1 MAKKARITKEGKA
14 KSRSI
19 FDKMTL
25 RPGQMRTVADRRF
38 GDAEA
43 LRKTKSNARANGA
56 MYLGGFV
63 VEILLKAKLVE
74 KFTWLQSTGSKEGLS
89 GRDKRLWRLCYQRHA
104 LDEILAQLPETMDR
118 LSSAEQQPGNRLTQN
133 LKNVCAKWTIF
144 ARYSPHSASITDADD
159 FLNRIKELKPWL
171 T

>member
-1 MAKKARITKEGKA
+1 MAKKARITKGGKA

-38 GDAEA
+38 DDAEA
-43 LRKTKSNARANGA
+43 LRKTKKNARANGA

-63 VEILLKAKLVE
+63 VEILLKAKLAE
-74 KFTWLQSTGSKEGLS
+74 KFRWLQSTGSPEGLS
-89 GRDKRLWRLCYQRHA
+89 RRDKRLWRLCYRWHA
-104 LDEILAQLPETMDR
+104 LDEILAELPETTNR
-118 LSSAEQQPGNRLTQN
+118 LSAAEQRGRKRLTEN
-133 LKNVCAKWTIF
+133 LKNVCARWTIF
-144 ARYSPHSASITDADD
+144 ARYSPQTANITEAGD
-159 FLNRIKELKPWL
+159 FLKMIKELKPWL